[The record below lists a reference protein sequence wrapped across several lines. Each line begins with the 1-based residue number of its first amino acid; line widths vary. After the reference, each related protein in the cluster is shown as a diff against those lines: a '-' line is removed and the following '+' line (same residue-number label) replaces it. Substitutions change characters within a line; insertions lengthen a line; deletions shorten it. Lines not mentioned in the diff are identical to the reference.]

1 MRAQSRTFTR
11 TGSSSLQ
18 LFIIMFPL
26 YPIVGMNLEGFIGIL
41 ATLPTVV
48 NVLGIADIDKKG
60 RMTVPVDVRKDL
72 DIVGLTKVA
81 FVKTREG
88 DVIIKKAEKV

>member
-1 MRAQSRTFTR
+1 
-11 TGSSSLQ
+11 
-18 LFIIMFPL
+18 
-26 YPIVGMNLEGFIGIL
+26 MNLEGFIGIL

>member
-1 MRAQSRTFTR
+1 MLA
-11 TGSSSLQ
+11 GASSLQ
-18 LFIIMFPL
+18 LFILIFPL

-48 NVLGIADIDKKG
+48 NVLGIADVDKKG